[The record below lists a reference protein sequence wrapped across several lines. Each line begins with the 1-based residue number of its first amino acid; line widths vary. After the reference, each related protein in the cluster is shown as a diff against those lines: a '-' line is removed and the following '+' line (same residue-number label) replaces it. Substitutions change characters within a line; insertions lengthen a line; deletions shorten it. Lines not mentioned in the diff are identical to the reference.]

1 MGRFTFPAWVN
12 SLVLPVL
19 GMLGLGVVYLSV
31 MIPYGLSPEN
41 LVAGYQPPQPV
52 PFSHALHAG
61 QMKIDCRYCHTH
73 VFDSS
78 HSNVPATA
86 TCANCHNAAKDA
98 NQVNLTTAVHTESL
112 KLAPVRESLATG
124 KSVEWNRVHD
134 LPDYAFFNHSAHVNR
149 GVSCVECHGR
159 IDKMDVVER
168 VSPLN
173 MGWCLDCHR
182 HPETHLRPLDKI
194 TRLDW
199 QPDGDTPEEIAA
211 NREKIGAQVA
221 EELGIRS
228 LTDCSTCHR

>member
-1 MGRFTFPAWVN
+1 MGRFSFPAWVN

-19 GMLGLGVVYLSV
+19 GMIGLGVLYIAVL
-31 MIPYGLSPEN
+31 IPYAWSPET
-41 LVAGYQPPQPV
+41 LVAGYQPEQPI

-73 VFDSS
+73 VFDGA
-78 HSNVPATA
+78 HSNVPASA
-86 TCANCHNAAKDA
+86 TCANCHNGMKAPDGT
-98 NQVNLTTAVHTESL
+98 NVTTAVHVTST
-112 KLAPVRESLATG
+112 KLAPLRESLE
-124 KSVEWNRVHD
+124 KNVPVEWERVHD

-182 HPETHLRPLDKI
+182 HPDEHLRPLHLI
-194 TRLDW
+194 TQLDW
-199 QPDGDTPEEIAA
+199 APEGNTPEE
-211 NREKIGAQVA
+211 VA
-221 EELGIRS
+221 EKRLEIGRQVKKELGIRA